1 MVVPLR
7 LLGWGG
13 GAEKVMQ
20 LAFAGYSML
29 EKARLNTE
37 FTGVGAKAG
46 PARFPE
52 DELTLI
58 TGHH

>member
-1 MVVPLR
+1 
-7 LLGWGG
+7 
-13 GAEKVMQ
+13 MQ

-58 TGHH
+58 IGHH